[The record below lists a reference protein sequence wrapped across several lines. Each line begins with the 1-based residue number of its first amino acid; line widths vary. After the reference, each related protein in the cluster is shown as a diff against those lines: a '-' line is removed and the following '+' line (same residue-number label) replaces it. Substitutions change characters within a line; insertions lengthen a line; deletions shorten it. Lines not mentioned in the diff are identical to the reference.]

1 MIAQKSIRFLALL
14 PLLTSCLQDLNL
26 DPDTNLVYQ
35 GQWAV
40 PVINTRINLGNLAN
54 DQSWAYADPDGLVHI
69 IYREDSLFSQ
79 SVFDYTQVPAQ
90 APTLATA
97 EVGLPPVTIETSL
110 GTLAGAKLKSLAVA
124 SGNLRWKA
132 STTHSGPLTAQ
143 LELLHTSLNG
153 APAVFQI
160 GVPGAG
166 SASGSIDIAGLNI
179 DLTQGSPAW
188 NNLGFKVTL
197 INTGNTPMGTQM
209 DLELEYEDL
218 AIDQAVGYF
227 GQRKINLP
235 SGVVQTSLGVLDNLA
250 QGLYLADPRV
260 KLFVTTNLGLPLEI
274 SPQLI
279 GISGGG
285 QSVDL
290 GLNDLSLSGALVP
303 GQLTTDTLA
312 VGTQNSQIANF
323 ISLVPKEIL
332 YSGSV
337 LINPNGEGGSDNFVD
352 QDGFMTIGAEFDLP
366 LELSTQDLVIDR
378 TIYNVDL
385 GIDEAQTEFLDRLKM
400 GFRVTNAFPLD
411 ADVTV
416 FFQDSTGAVLDSAFV
431 EIFDPAPVN
440 AQGRVIGVSQ
450 GDRYLEFSK
459 EKIKAVIDADDIR
472 IRVVLNTPGNGG
484 QIIRLY
490 TENYIDLQMGV
501 EFKMNYKLQ

>member
-1 MIAQKSIRFLALL
+1 
-14 PLLTSCLQDLNL
+14 
-26 DPDTNLVYQ
+26 
-35 GQWAV
+35 
-40 PVINTRINLGNLAN
+40 
-54 DQSWAYADPDGLVHI
+54 
-69 IYREDSLFSQ
+69 
-79 SVFDYTQVPAQ
+79 
-90 APTLATA
+90 
-97 EVGLPPVTIETSL
+97 
-110 GTLAGAKLKSLAVA
+110 
-124 SGNLRWKA
+124 
-132 STTHSGPLTAQ
+132 
-143 LELLHTSLNG
+143 
-153 APAVFQI
+153 
-160 GVPGAG
+160 
-166 SASGSIDIAGLNI
+166 
-179 DLTQGSPAW
+179 
-188 NNLGFKVTL
+188 
-197 INTGNTPMGTQM
+197 
-209 DLELEYEDL
+209 
-218 AIDQAVGYF
+218 
-227 GQRKINLP
+227 
-235 SGVVQTSLGVLDNLA
+235 LGVLDNLA

-279 GISGGG
+279 GISGVG

-303 GQLTTDTLA
+303 GQLSTDTLA

-337 LINPNGEGGSDNFVD
+337 LINPNGEGSSDNFVD